1 MERQNETVLS
11 ARDLGREPGI
21 GPGLADQVH
30 GSGVERCNA
39 ARLEQPDIDQT
50 TIARHRHSQDDRA
63 LLGGDVA
70 NELLMLREDSGNL
83 PQIVIF
89 DFTLTV
95 LTRRICQR

>member
-11 ARDLGREPGI
+11 ARDFGREPRI

-30 GSGVERCNA
+30 GGGVECSNA

-50 TIARHRHSQDDRA
+50 TIARDRHSQDDRA

-70 NELLMLREDSGNL
+70 NELLMLRENSGDL

-89 DFTLTV
+89 DFALAV
-95 LTRRICQR
+95 LARRICQR

>member
-11 ARDLGREPGI
+11 ARDFGREPGI
-21 GPGLADQVH
+21 GPGLADQVQ
-30 GSGVERCNA
+30 GGGVERRNA

-70 NELLMLREDSGNL
+70 NELLMLRENSGDL
-83 PQIVIF
+83 PQIVVF
-89 DFTLTV
+89 DFTLTI